1 MDNGESSYRRYLD
14 GDETAFA
21 LVQEEYFD
29 PLTFFIHRYVHDVSA
44 AEDLAIDSLVEL
56 IVHKHRYRF
65 QQPLKTYL
73 FSIGRHKALDY
84 IRRRNRIR
92 MVSLEESG
100 DPEDEKSLE
109 ADLLASQRQRA
120 VNTALKQLPEQM
132 QIAIHL
138 VYFEELS
145 YEDAGKVMGKSKKQ
159 VDNLLY
165 RGKAMLR
172 SILGK
177 ESDLL

>member
-1 MDNGESSYRRYLD
+1 
-14 GDETAFA
+14 
-21 LVQEEYFD
+21 
-29 PLTFFIHRYVHDVSA
+29 
-44 AEDLAIDSLVEL
+44 
-56 IVHKHRYRF
+56 
-65 QQPLKTYL
+65 
-73 FSIGRHKALDY
+73 
-84 IRRRNRIR
+84 

-109 ADLLASQRQRA
+109 ADLLASQQQRA